1 MKKTKHPNG
10 GGGRAAG
17 GDPNKQSRTKT
28 VAMNESG
35 GNQGRYD
42 SESENDDDGE
52 KDDIIL
58 DTSVHTRN
66 MQ

>member
-1 MKKTKHPNG
+1 MKKTKHPT
-10 GGGRAAG
+10 GGRAG
-17 GDPNKQSRTKT
+17 GVPNKQSRTKT
-28 VAMNESG
+28 VVMNESG
-35 GNQGRYD
+35 GNRGRYD
-42 SESENDDDGE
+42 SDSDNDDNGE